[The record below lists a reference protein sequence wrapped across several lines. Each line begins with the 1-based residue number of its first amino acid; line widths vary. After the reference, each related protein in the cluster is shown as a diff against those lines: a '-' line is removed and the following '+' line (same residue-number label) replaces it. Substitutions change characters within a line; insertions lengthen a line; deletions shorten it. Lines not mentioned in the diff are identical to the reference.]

1 MELPKVAPPVVSTG
15 RTAAKA
21 LSDRESATADVILP
35 TADHADIR
43 PLDVS
48 GALQI
53 LLAEVRASLD
63 SSLLAAMPLSPGT
76 EDPAQA
82 ARGLLELLLRALPDD
97 ALPVSRWTE
106 ALARVEA
113 QFQSGIERGIG
124 IVSHWR
130 DAGPE
135 VVDAVLQVR
144 LQFASALND
153 DLNNPLWLRP
163 KWIGLAPLLRRF
175 HRRRRMARRLL
186 ADPDYSTGG
195 LQVDDEFDRPQ

>member
-1 MELPKVAPPVVSTG
+1 MQVPKVTPPVVSTG
-15 RTAAKA
+15 RTAARA
-21 LSDRESATADVILP
+21 LRDPESATADVILP
-35 TADHADIR
+35 TVDHADIR
-43 PLDVS
+43 PLGVS

-76 EDPAQA
+76 DDPAQA
-82 ARGLLELLLRALPDD
+82 ARGLVELLLRALPDD
-97 ALPVSRWTE
+97 ALPVLGWTE

-113 QFQSGIERGIG
+113 LFQSGIERAIG

-130 DAGPE
+130 DAGPD
-135 VVDAVLQVR
+135 VVDAVMQAR
-144 LQFASALND
+144 LQFASTLND
-153 DLNNPLWLRP
+153 DLNNPLWLRTE
-163 KWIGLAPLLRRF
+163 WIGLAPLLRRF

-195 LQVDDEFDRPQ
+195 LHEDDEFDRPQ